1 MFELKTTDS
10 RTFLLLLD
18 GEPHSTMHFP
28 KWHSNDAEI
37 KTNDCE
43 QYDIAF
49 KGIFSNAAE
58 LKRGNEVLM
67 SLRFSWT
74 LNGTIQTHHEGNS
87 QTFSIVETNLWK
99 SEFALQDAHQKPL
112 WYVRA
117 GMSLTGYDFSI
128 RLADGTTQE
137 LDFLLLYLSVY
148 YVRYYLNAMAGG
160 V

>member
-18 GEPHSTMHFP
+18 GEPHSTMHYP

-43 QYDIAF
+43 QYSIAF

-58 LKRGNEVLM
+58 LKHGNDVLM
-67 SLRFSWT
+67 SLHFSWT
-74 LNGTIQTHHEGNS
+74 LNGTIQTHREGNS
-87 QTFSIVETNLWK
+87 QTFHIAETNLWK
-99 SEFALQDAHQKPL
+99 SEFALQDANKKPL
-112 WYVRA
+112 CYIRA
-117 GMSLTGYDFSI
+117 NMSLSGYDFSI

-137 LDFLLLYLSVY
+137 LDFLLLYVFIY
-148 YVRYYLNAMAGG
+148 YVRYYLNAMASGA
-160 V
+160 